1 MTESVLIGPVAAPEL
16 HVMTFNVRRPVTQLS
31 SRSPDRWE
39 TRRPAVGALL
49 SAERPSVLGVQEAMP
64 EQAAFLRRALGGGY
78 HSIGRGRKADGS
90 GEGCPIL
97 FDSERLELEGWTQQ
111 SLSDDPDTPGSTG
124 WGNMI
129 PRILVAAVFRDR
141 ETSARLLAINTHYD
155 HLSRRSRL
163 RSAER
168 IRSLVAAQSLPAI
181 VTGDLNTGE
190 GTAPIDALLGV
201 PTGAERPV
209 LADAWSVAAERLT
222 PEWGTFPNYREPRYD
237 RKRIDWIA
245 TTPDVEVRRVG
256 INARRSA
263 GVWASD
269 HLPVQAVLRLPAA
282 GEAV

>member
-16 HVMTFNVRRPVTQLS
+16 HVMTFNVRRPVAQLS

-49 SAERPSVLGVQEAMP
+49 RAERPSLLGVQEAMP

-78 HSIGRGRKADGS
+78 HSVGRGRKSDGT
-90 GEGCPIL
+90 GEGCPII
-97 FDSERLELEGWTQQ
+97 FDAERLDLEAWTQQ
-111 SLSDDPDTPGSTG
+111 SLSDSPDTPGSTS
-124 WGNMI
+124 WGSLV
-129 PRILVAAVFRDR
+129 PRILVGAVFRDR
-141 ETSARLLAINTHYD
+141 ETSSRFLAVNTHFD

-168 IRSLVAAQSLPAI
+168 IRSLVAAQGLPAI

-190 GTAPIDALLGV
+190 HTAPIRALLAPEDDDT
-201 PTGAERPV
+201 PTLE
-209 LADAWSVAAERLT
+209 DAWSVAGERLT
-222 PEWGTFPNYREPRYD
+222 AEWGTFPNYRAPRHD

-245 TTPDVEVRRVG
+245 TSPRIEVVRAG
-256 INARRSA
+256 INTRRPA

-269 HLPVQAVLRLPAA
+269 HLPVQAVLRIPATEDTA
-282 GEAV
+282 